1 MFLFGNVRDIKMK
14 KIVMMLL
21 IKMTVICRNVIIE
34 CSM

>member
-34 CSM
+34 CNM